1 MCVRACMRA
10 CVRACVRVC
19 VCVYGIQNKKQTS
32 LNISMFIFIFQ
43 IKSWPKKYNE
53 IGSHDLCAPI
63 PLTIKLKKTTKDRR
77 CRTLQFNLR
86 PGCPITPFSL
96 KVSQRSLG
104 TGPVMKPFEALTISV
119 LKRSTS
125 MQIIFFFSSNILLDR
140 SN

>member
-1 MCVRACMRA
+1 MCLRARA
-10 CVRACVRVC
+10 RVC
-19 VCVYGIQNKKQTS
+19 VCVCVCIYGIQNKKQRS

-43 IKSWPKKYNE
+43 LKSWPKYNW

-63 PLTIKLKKTTKDRR
+63 PLTIKLRKTTKDHR
-77 CRTLQFNLR
+77 CRTIQFNLG
-86 PGCPITPFSL
+86 PGCPITPFSPR
-96 KVSQRSLG
+96 VSRRSLG
-104 TGPVMKPFEALTISV
+104 TGAVMKSLEALTISV